1 MNKTLIKDILIVNEG
16 NKFKGNII
24 IEDKFIKN
32 IIVENCKIEENNFD
46 VVIDGNDKIVIPGV
60 IDTHVH
66 FREPGL
72 VYKGN
77 ISSES
82 KAAIA
87 GGVTS
92 FLEMPNTIP
101 PTISMKE
108 IENKQN
114 IAKNNSY
121 ANYSFY
127 IGATNDNLNE
137 ILNLDLSI
145 VPGIKIFLGSSTG
158 NLKLT
163 NTEILNKLFSL
174 KNVNLCIHSE
184 DDDII
189 AKNICY
195 YKKNYNDELKPYMHM
210 FIRSEEA
217 CLSSTKKVIDLAK
230 KYHSR
235 VHLLHISSGKEVE
248 LIEKE
253 KLNNNITAEA
263 CIPHIWF
270 SDKDYEIL
278 GNKIKCNPSIKTKED
293 RIKII
298 EGLKNR
304 IIDTIATDHAP
315 HTIEEKEKPYLEAPS
330 GIPSIQF
337 SLLIMLELVH
347 DKIFS
352 IEEVVEKMAHNPAKL
367 FRIKGRGYIRKG
379 NYADLVILNLNKNFK
394 LKKDNI
400 LSLCKWSPFEGF
412 NFRSC
417 IEMVIVN
424 GKIIYNNGI
433 FSDKIYSLPLEFY

>member
-1 MNKTLIKDILIVNEG
+1 MNKILIKDVIIINEG
-16 NKFKGNII
+16 TRFKGNII
-24 IEDKFIKN
+24 VEDEFIKN

-46 VVIDGNDKIVIPGV
+46 VIIDGNDKIVIPGV

-72 VYKGN
+72 VHKGN

-108 IENKQN
+108 IENKHN

-127 IGATNDNLNE
+127 IGATNDNFNE
-137 ILNLDLSI
+137 ILNVDLSI

-189 AKNICY
+189 AKNMSY
-195 YKKNYNDELKPYMHM
+195 YKKIYNDELKPYVHM

-230 KYHSR
+230 KYNSR
-235 VHLLHISSGKEVE
+235 VHLLHISTGKEVE

-253 KLNNNITAEA
+253 KSNTNITAEA

-270 SDKDYEIL
+270 SDRDYEIL
-278 GNKIKCNPSIKTKED
+278 GNKIKCNPSIKTEND
-293 RIKII
+293 RKKII
-298 EGLKNR
+298 EGLKNG

-337 SLLIMLELVH
+337 SLLVMLELVH

-352 IEEVVEKMAHNPAKL
+352 IEEVVEKMVHNPARL

-379 NYADLVILNLNKNFK
+379 NYADLVILNLNKNFI
-394 LKKDNI
+394 LNKDNI
-400 LSLCKWSPFEGF
+400 FSLCKWSPFEGY

-417 IEMVIVN
+417 IEMVMVN
-424 GKIIYNNGI
+424 GKIIYNDGV
-433 FSDKIYSLPLEFY
+433 FSDKINSLPLEFY